1 MNSGGLFKIYS
12 ERKTREA
19 ADYVVAIDAEFGAGH
34 LQHSILPGTVSISFT
49 KRKLFDILISFTK
62 RYFNRLR
69 IYKDDNLFFSFK
81 ITDSVMTSFP
91 SN

>member
-1 MNSGGLFKIYS
+1 MPFSLLSVSTAQYHILQNTFIMNSGGLFKIYS

-49 KRKLFDILISFTK
+49 KRKLLDILISFTK
-62 RYFNRLR
+62 NNIL
-69 IYKDDNLFFSFK
+69 I
-81 ITDSVMTSFP
+81 V
-91 SN
+91 